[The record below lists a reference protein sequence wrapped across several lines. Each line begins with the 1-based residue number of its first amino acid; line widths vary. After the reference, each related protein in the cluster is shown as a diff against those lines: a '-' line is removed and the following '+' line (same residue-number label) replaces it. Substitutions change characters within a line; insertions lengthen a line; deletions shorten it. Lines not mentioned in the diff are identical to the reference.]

1 MIIISHSQK
10 FKMAILIGRVPGV
23 CGQCAETSSKLA
35 EWCQS
40 AGQPHSK
47 RVLKTLSNLFSPHLS
62 TRQPLDAK
70 LIKYHY
76 NLDYIRLVSFSEVAF
91 IDPLGCLPC

>member
-10 FKMAILIGRVPGV
+10 FKMAISISRVPGV
-23 CGQCAETSSKLA
+23 CGQCAETSSKPA

-47 RVLKTLSNLFSPHLS
+47 RVLKTLSHLFSPPLS
-62 TRQPLDAK
+62 TRQPLNTI

-76 NLDYIRLVSFSEVAF
+76 SLDHLRLVSFSEVVF